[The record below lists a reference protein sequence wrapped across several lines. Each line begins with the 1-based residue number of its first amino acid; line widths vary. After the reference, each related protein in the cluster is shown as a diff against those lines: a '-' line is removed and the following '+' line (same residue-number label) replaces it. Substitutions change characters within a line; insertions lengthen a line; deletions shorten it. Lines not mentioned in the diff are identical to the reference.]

1 VRGYGLLGSLGP
13 RTRMNRTASGAA
25 ERNDAENKYADE
37 TETDRSAGLEAVMAA
52 CIGSLLTGK

>member
-1 VRGYGLLGSLGP
+1 
-13 RTRMNRTASGAA
+13 MNRTASGAA